1 MLPTKPTQM
10 RVTAL
15 SGWGRYPRADQTVER
30 PEKSSQLGI
39 NEGSTLARG
48 QGRSYG
54 DAALNSQG
62 TVVLTERLDR
72 FLEFDES
79 TGVLKAE
86 SGATLAEILE
96 HMVPKGWF
104 LPVTPG
110 TKFCSL
116 GGCVAADVHGKNH
129 HREGSFCEHVTGIE
143 LVLADGSKIACSATE
158 VPELFWATVGG
169 MGLTG
174 IIETVSLKLV
184 PIETAYI
191 KVKHRKAGNLEVAF
205 NLMDNDVLD
214 DSFSVCWI
222 DLLSR
227 GRKLGR
233 SILMTGHHA
242 AKSEVPL
249 RSHEPLK
256 VKKRKTKVFKREWPR
271 IALSAPMIRLFNS
284 VFYWRQCRRKEF
296 LTDYDEF
303 FYPLDRIHNWNLM
316 YGKRGFVQY
325 QFVLPT
331 VGGREGV
338 KKIVTMLAK
347 SRCASFL
354 AVLKRMGP
362 EGKGMLSFPMEGYTL
377 ALDIPLSNSV
387 VDLLKK
393 LDEIVL
399 QHKGRVYLAK
409 DSRLPAETF
418 RKMYPR
424 LDEFIALKRQ
434 ADPEVRFTSDLARRL
449 EIVS

>member
-1 MLPTKPTQM
+1 MLPTKPSQKKM
-10 RVTAL
+10 TAL
-15 SGWGRYPRADQTVER
+15 SGWGRYPRADQVVER
-30 PEKSSQLGI
+30 PEKSSQIGL
-39 NEGSTLARG
+39 NEGTLLARG

-54 DAALNSQG
+54 DASLNSKG
-62 TVVLTERLDR
+62 SLILTERLNR
-72 FLEFDES
+72 FLEFDSES
-79 TGVLKAE
+79 GVLKAE
-86 SGATLAEILE
+86 AGATLAEVLE
-96 HMVPKGWF
+96 AMVPKGWF

-129 HREGSFCEHVTGIE
+129 HREGSFGEHVTQIE
-143 LVLADGSKIACSATE
+143 LVLADGSRIACSPTDA
-158 VPELFWATVGG
+158 PELFWATVGG

-174 IIETVSLKLV
+174 IIETVSLKLR

-205 NLMDNDVLD
+205 NLMDNDALD
-214 DSFSVCWI
+214 DAFSVCWI
-222 DLLSR
+222 DCLSK
-227 GRKLGR
+227 GKKLGR

-256 VKKRKTKVFKREWPR
+256 FKKRKTKVFKREWPR
-271 IALSAPMIRLFNS
+271 FALSKTFIGLFNAI
-284 VFYWRQCRRKEF
+284 FYWTQGRRREF
-296 LTDYDEF
+296 LTNYDEF

-325 QFVLPT
+325 QFVLPKD
-331 VGGREGV
+331 GARDGI
-338 KKIVTMLAK
+338 KKIVTLLAK
-347 SRCASFL
+347 SGRASFL
-354 AVLKRMGP
+354 AVLKRMGA
-362 EGKGMLSFPMEGYTL
+362 EDQGMLSFPMEGYTL

-387 VDLLKK
+387 IDLLKK
-393 LDEIVL
+393 LDEVVL
-399 QHKGRVYLAK
+399 QYRGRVYLAK

-424 LDEFIALKRQ
+424 LDEFLQIKRQ
-434 ADPEVRFTSDLARRL
+434 ADPDTRFTSDLAQRL
-449 EIVS
+449 EITP